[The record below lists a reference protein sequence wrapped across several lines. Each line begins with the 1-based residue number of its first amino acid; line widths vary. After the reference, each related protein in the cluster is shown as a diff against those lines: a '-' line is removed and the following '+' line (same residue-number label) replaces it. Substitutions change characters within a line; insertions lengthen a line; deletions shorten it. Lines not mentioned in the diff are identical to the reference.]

1 MPPHKNIM
9 KRLLLPCLLSILAMP
24 IYSQEKRVTW
34 IDMHIWPPESTV
46 TLNLDQENSMVLYDD
61 LIDAVVDKP
70 QMVINGEVTYLL
82 PYANNHYLY
91 KVECDGYVTQYG
103 SFISMMGQ
111 IDMRI
116 QLCPIGTCEEVNS
129 NELYKQAYMLEW
141 RENKSRK
148 ANKIYLKAAENGNV
162 MAIHA
167 LASNYRDGKG
177 CIKNISKAIYWY
189 KCAANRGDEEAYNI
203 LQSLEEF
210 RR

>member
-1 MPPHKNIM
+1 M
-9 KRLLLPCLLSILAMP
+9 KRLLLLCLLSILATP
-24 IYSQEKRVTW
+24 IYSQNKRVVW
-34 IDMHIWPPESTV
+34 VNMKIWPPESTV
-46 TLNLDQENSMVLYDD
+46 TLTLDQENAMVLYDD
-61 LIDAVVDKP
+61 LIDAATDKP

-111 IDMRI
+111 IDMQI

-129 NELYKQAYMLEW
+129 NELYTQAYMLEW
-141 RENKSRK
+141 REKKSRK
-148 ANKIYLKAAENGNV
+148 ANKIYLKAAEKGNV
-162 MAIHA
+162 MAMHA

-177 CIKNISKAIYWY
+177 CIKNISKAIHWY
-189 KCAANRGDEEAYNI
+189 KCAADGGDEVAYNI
-203 LQSLEEF
+203 LQFLEEF